1 MPLALR
7 ALRTG
12 ACARFPHSWRQPCR
26 ASAQEVAGRDKRQAH
41 VCTPRFQGGAGC
53 CGNPGC
59 TPKAAP
65 AALPSRGALVGTT
78 SDRRKK
84 HWAQACQD
92 QSTQQTHQ
100 ECESMLSGHHS
111 FRHQAVFL
119 RLSGG
124 WGAQTL
130 VGSPEVS
137 SSCTQH
143 GKPLSGFARSWN
155 CVNGI
160 QSHGTCRVSDG
171 ATASKLPRFDCD
183 EHCKVAQLTH
193 PPCGTQVLREASSTL
208 PAPGAQRADHGEGTP
223 SLSTT
228 RGGVQ
233 SLDPEPTLSSG
244 DHRAPNK
251 PTLLLWD
258 KGLPGWTAQEQNLQK
273 VFEHTHGLV
282 DCIGCQHF
290 K

>member
-1 MPLALR
+1 MEEGTPGPVMPLALR

-12 ACARFPHSWRQPCR
+12 ACARFPHSWRQPCT

-119 RLSGG
+119 RLSQEDGVPRPW
-124 WGAQTL
+124 WG
-130 VGSPEVS
+130 
-137 SSCTQH
+137 
-143 GKPLSGFARSWN
+143 
-155 CVNGI
+155 
-160 QSHGTCRVSDG
+160 
-171 ATASKLPRFDCD
+171 LPRC
-183 EHCKVAQLTH
+183 
-193 PPCGTQVLREASSTL
+193 
-208 PAPGAQRADHGEGTP
+208 PAAALNMG
-223 SLSTT
+223 
-228 RGGVQ
+228 
-233 SLDPEPTLSSG
+233 
-244 DHRAPNK
+244 
-251 PTLLLWD
+251 
-258 KGLPGWTAQEQNLQK
+258 NL
-273 VFEHTHGLV
+273 
-282 DCIGCQHF
+282 
-290 K
+290 